1 MQQCRKHLQRQVNPF
16 DVAGLAAEK
25 EELEKKMGAPDFW
38 DDVEAANK
46 ANQRMKTISA
56 KLEKYNK
63 LRGLLEDAEVMADMA
78 EEGDDQEIADEL
90 IKDMPNLESKVEA
103 LKLETLLKGP
113 YDRLNAILSLHA
125 GAGGTEAQD
134 WVSILYRMYT
144 RYCESKGWTV
154 RELDYL
160 AGDEAGIKS
169 VTFEVEGD
177 NAYGYLKAEKGV
189 HRLVRIS
196 PFDAFGKRHT
206 SFASLD
212 VTPIFEEDTSEIE
225 INPDDIRIDTYR
237 SGGAGGQNV
246 NKVSSAIR
254 ITHFPTGIVVQCQ
267 NERSQLH
274 NKDMAMRIL
283 KGKLLELAER
293 ERLEHMAEIKGE
305 MKKIE
310 WGSQIRSYVFQ
321 PYTLVKDHRTGV
333 EVGNIQ
339 SVIDGDLDVFINAF
353 LVASAF
359 KLCREKFRHNH
370 IRLFRADI
378 TAGHNQYVGIVVQA
392 CHVCDFCCP
401 AECGTNTLMFV

>member
-1 MQQCRKHLQRQVNPF
+1 MQQCRKHLQRQVSPF

-63 LRGLLEDAEVMADMA
+63 LRGLLEDA
-78 EEGDDQEIADEL
+78 DQEMADEL
-90 IKDMPNLESKVEA
+90 IKDMPHIESKVEA

-212 VTPIFEEDTSEIE
+212 VTPIFLSLIHISE
-225 INPDDIRIDTYR
+225 PTRR
-237 SGGAGGQNV
+237 S
-246 NKVSSAIR
+246 
-254 ITHFPTGIVVQCQ
+254 
-267 NERSQLH
+267 
-274 NKDMAMRIL
+274 
-283 KGKLLELAER
+283 
-293 ERLEHMAEIKGE
+293 
-305 MKKIE
+305 
-310 WGSQIRSYVFQ
+310 
-321 PYTLVKDHRTGV
+321 
-333 EVGNIQ
+333 
-339 SVIDGDLDVFINAF
+339 
-353 LVASAF
+353 
-359 KLCREKFRHNH
+359 
-370 IRLFRADI
+370 
-378 TAGHNQYVGIVVQA
+378 
-392 CHVCDFCCP
+392 
-401 AECGTNTLMFV
+401 

>member
-1 MQQCRKHLQRQVNPF
+1 MKETLEKAGESL

-25 EELEKKMGAPDFW
+25 EELEKRMGAADFW

-46 ANQRMKTISA
+46 ANQRMKVLSA
-56 KLEKYNK
+56 KIEKYQK
-63 LRGLLEDAEVMADMA
+63 LRSTIEDAEVMADMA
-78 EEGDDQEIADEL
+78 EEEDDQAMYDEL
-90 IKDMPNLESKVEA
+90 VSDMQSITEKVEA
-103 LKLETLLKGP
+103 LKLETLLRGP
-113 YDRLNAILSLHA
+113 YDRLNAVLSLHA

-144 RYCESKGWTV
+144 RYCTNKGWSIK
-154 RELDYL
+154 ELDLL

-212 VTPIFEEDTSEIE
+212 VTPIFDEDTNAVE

-274 NKDMAMRIL
+274 NKEMAMRIL

-293 ERLEHMAEIKGE
+293 ERMEQMAEIKGE

-333 EVGNIQ
+333 EIGNIQ
-339 SVIDGDLDVFINAF
+339 GVIDGDIDPFINAF
-353 LVASAF
+353 LVQS
-359 KLCREKFRHNH
+359 
-370 IRLFRADI
+370 
-378 TAGHNQYVGIVVQA
+378 
-392 CHVCDFCCP
+392 
-401 AECGTNTLMFV
+401 

>member
-1 MQQCRKHLQRQVNPF
+1 MRQCRKHLQRQVSPF

-63 LRGLLEDAEVMADMA
+63 LMGLLEDAEVMADMA

-90 IKDMPNLESKVEA
+90 IKDMPHLESKVEA

-353 LVASAF
+353 LVQS
-359 KLCREKFRHNH
+359 
-370 IRLFRADI
+370 
-378 TAGHNQYVGIVVQA
+378 
-392 CHVCDFCCP
+392 
-401 AECGTNTLMFV
+401 

>member
-1 MQQCRKHLQRQVNPF
+1 MRQCRKHLQRQVSPF

-90 IKDMPNLESKVEA
+90 IKDMPHLESKVEA

-246 NKVSSAIR
+246 NKVESGVR
-254 ITHFPTGIVVQCQ
+254 LRYQFTDPHTGEKEEILIENTETRDQPK
-267 NERSQLH
+267 
-274 NKDMAMRIL
+274 NKENAMRQLRSIL
-283 KGKLLELAER
+283 YDKELQWRLQEQAKVEAGK
-293 ERLEHMAEIKGE
+293 M
-305 MKKIE
+305 KIE
-310 WGSQIRSYVFQ
+310 WGSQIRSYVFDDRR
-321 PYTLVKDHRTGV
+321 VKDHRTNHQTSDVGGV
-333 EVGNIQ
+333 M
-339 SVIDGDLDVFINAF
+339 DGDIDEFIKAYLMEF
-353 LVASAF
+353 SGSA
-359 KLCREKFRHNH
+359 EAN
-370 IRLFRADI
+370 
-378 TAGHNQYVGIVVQA
+378 
-392 CHVCDFCCP
+392 
-401 AECGTNTLMFV
+401 